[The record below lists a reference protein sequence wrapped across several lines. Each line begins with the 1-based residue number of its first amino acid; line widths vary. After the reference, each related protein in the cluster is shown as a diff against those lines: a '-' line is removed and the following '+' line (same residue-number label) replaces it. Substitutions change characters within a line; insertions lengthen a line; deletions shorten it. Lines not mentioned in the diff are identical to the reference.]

1 MELVFC
7 MQCGQKIPSSAHN
20 CPHCG
25 AQQTLAAASTS
36 VPPQA
41 ASLPAS
47 ALPEGIKGWSWG
59 AFWLSWVWAIFNK
72 TWIGLMALIPLVNL
86 VMMVIL
92 GLKGREWAWRNK
104 AWPSVE
110 HFNRVQKKWSLAG
123 WIIMVAS
130 LILGIAIGVI
140 EDRMKHRI
148 NGEFDTNWSLTASK
162 HSEQSDSYRILA
174 ESVPAAPIMSYEQLI
189 VSNGAVGDTFSVQP
203 LEYGNAI
210 NYLSRAGVINI
221 LEYVVE
227 YPDATGYVAIEKAY
241 SFGTKYVLIVST
253 GEGGASCPATTYAI
267 AFDSKTESVTG
278 KVEIDGCSENIES
291 LSDGNKLI
299 VKKDGAASVFFN
311 GEVKQATHSPMI
323 STDVTQ
329 STSQES
335 PGEAPAQHNEKK
347 KMMGDIIDDN
357 PNARPNGEDE
367 LKNKLQRKPW
377 QDENGFIHYPDGSV
391 TNSPVD

>member
-7 MQCGQKIPSSAHN
+7 MQCGQKIPTSAQN

-41 ASLPAS
+41 ASLSAS

-72 TWIGLMALIPLVNL
+72 TWIGLLALIPLVNL

-140 EDRMKHRI
+140 EDRMKQGS
-148 NGEFDTNWSLTASK
+148 NSELDTSWSLEENAGQQT
-162 HSEQSDSYRILA
+162 
-174 ESVPAAPIMSYEQLI
+174 PAAQLEPANAPAVAPYPMPSVSFGKVDLLGAMKRAGMEQHWI
-189 VSNGAVGDTFSVQP
+189 THFT
-203 LEYGNAI
+203 
-210 NYLSRAGVINI
+210 NYLSDPISFWDECVTSEAGRAQHFGNMNQMEAQAYGESTCKSLTQQHYACLNGNNLDDAVLCLQTHINN
-221 LEYVVE
+221 
-227 YPDATGYVAIEKAY
+227 VAE
-241 SFGTKYVLIVST
+241 
-253 GEGGASCPATTYAI
+253 
-267 AFDSKTESVTG
+267 
-278 KVEIDGCSENIES
+278 
-291 LSDGNKLI
+291 
-299 VKKDGAASVFFN
+299 N
-311 GEVKQATHSPMI
+311 GE
-323 STDVTQ
+323 
-329 STSQES
+329 
-335 PGEAPAQHNEKK
+335 
-347 KMMGDIIDDN
+347 
-357 PNARPNGEDE
+357 
-367 LKNKLQRKPW
+367 
-377 QDENGFIHYPDGSV
+377 
-391 TNSPVD
+391 